1 MRADVQSNQVR
12 FNMTTIDLTDDT
24 IYTRDL
30 IERVED
36 LESSADDNGG
46 CADDV
51 EYQALSAILEKLA
64 DEGGDEH
71 WRGAWYPQYLIKD
84 GYFETYMDELL
95 ADCGDLPKDLPAYLS
110 IAIDYVM
117 LRSDYTPIEIKGAT
131 YWYR

>member
-1 MRADVQSNQVR
+1 MQ
-12 FNMTTIDLTDDT
+12 TTTLDTTDDT
-24 IYTRDL
+24 ICVRDL
-30 IERVED
+30 INRVEE
-36 LESSADDNGG
+36 LEADMP
-46 CADDV
+46 DDESV
-51 EYQALSAILEKLA
+51 RNWDGLPELMELSAILDKLA
-64 DEGGDEH
+64 GEGGDEH